1 MMGHTVDTYHD
12 IQSIGIDRLRNVYA
26 SSGLCIAK
34 KTQTNKV
41 EALKEIIRT
50 WGMNPE
56 VLFTRDALT
65 QGEITAKN
73 GEECE
78 SHQLQILNNEL
89 KELIKREAK
98 V

>member
-1 MMGHTVDTYHD
+1 
-12 IQSIGIDRLRNVYA
+12 
-26 SSGLCIAK
+26 
-34 KTQTNKV
+34 
-41 EALKEIIRT
+41 
-50 WGMNPE
+50 MNPE

-78 SHQLQILNNEL
+78 SHQLQILSNEL